1 MEKYK
6 VVFHLDES
14 VKARADLVL
23 GNITNLIA
31 DLGEDNVTI
40 ELVANSE
47 GVIAFLKEPS
57 WHLSKIEGL
66 MAKGVRFVVCAN
78 SLRQAGLTS
87 DSLMAQVEVVP
98 AGVSEIVK
106 KQSEGWAYIRP

>member
-6 VVFHLDES
+6 VVFHLDEG
-14 VKARADLVL
+14 VKARADMVL
-23 GNITNLIA
+23 INISNLIA

-47 GVIAFLKEPS
+47 GVTAFLKEPN
-57 WHLSKIEGL
+57 WHISKIEGL

-78 SLRQAGLTS
+78 SLRQAGLTK
-87 DSLMAQVEVVP
+87 DSLMAQIEVVP
-98 AGVSEIVK
+98 AGVSELVK
-106 KQSEGWAYIRP
+106 KQAEGWAYIRP

>member
-14 VKARADLVL
+14 VKARTDMVL

-31 DLGEDNVTI
+31 DLGEENVTI

-47 GVIAFLKEPS
+47 GIIAFLKEPT
-57 WHLSKIEGL
+57 WYLSKIEGL

-87 DSLMAQVEVVP
+87 DSLMAQIEVVP
-98 AGVSEIVK
+98 TGVSEIVK
-106 KQSEGWAYIRP
+106 KQSEGWAYIKP

>member
-1 MEKYK
+1 MAKYN

-14 VKARADLVL
+14 VKARADMVL
-23 GNITNLIA
+23 GNIANLIA
-31 DLGEDNVTI
+31 DLGEENVSV

-47 GVIAFLKEPS
+47 GITAFLKEPN
-57 WHLSKIEGL
+57 WHLSKINEL

-78 SLRQAGLTS
+78 SLRQAGLGKE
-87 DSLMAQVEVVP
+87 SLMSQIDVVP

-106 KQSEGWAYIRP
+106 KQAEGWAYIRP